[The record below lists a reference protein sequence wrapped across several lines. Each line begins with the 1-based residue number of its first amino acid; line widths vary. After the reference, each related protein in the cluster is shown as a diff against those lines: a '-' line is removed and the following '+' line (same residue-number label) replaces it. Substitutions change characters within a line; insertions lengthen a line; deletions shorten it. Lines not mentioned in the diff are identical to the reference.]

1 MFLHKL
7 ISSCFGIGYLGRG
20 AGTVAAATTCLIW
33 YFVLLFQP
41 EHLLATILITA
52 LLTLQGIRSASVVE
66 AEWGK
71 DHQRVVIDEVAGMCV
86 TLLFVP
92 IDFRYIFVGLVLF
105 RFFDIVK
112 PFYIKKLERLPGGL
126 GVMADDLLAGI
137 YANSCLQ
144 LLIYFG
150 LFQN

>member
-1 MFLHKL
+1 MHKL
-7 ISSCFGIGYLGRG
+7 ISSCFGIGYIGKG
-20 AGTVAAATTCLIW
+20 AGTVAATATCLVW
-33 YFVLLFQP
+33 YFVLLFEP
-41 EHLLATILITA
+41 EHILATILVTA
-52 LLTLQGIRSASVVE
+52 LLTLQGIRSANVVE
-66 AEWGK
+66 ADWGK

-92 IDFRYIFVGLVLF
+92 VDFRYIFVGLVLF

-112 PFYIKKLERLPGGL
+112 PFYIKKLEHLPGGL

-150 LFQN
+150 LF